1 MATEEV
7 LKQFIGNEFIKS
19 KDLLGATAKGTKE
32 NFYLDP
38 IPRLNKLG
46 YIYSNIMT
54 DIGEKIS
61 ARTDSIKMNR
71 NNMDYTND
79 GNNSG
84 EKIYDLS
91 VVSAYDLNNDGV
103 IGFDDAN
110 ILLAYYA
117 YKQNTTTP
125 IEGYFDLI
133 FSQKINTSEALELPS
148 ELINYKVKY
157 SGDYPDRTIANINE
171 YSYFYPQE
179 GDSDDNYYLFMYQN
193 DNDNNTLDYYKNLFL
208 DKLVII
214 EKYESGNAIGASSI
228 LKLIKD
234 EGNGNPYITLKQLAD
249 NFSFYKTQSFFNLL
263 MPQYKRRVEVE
274 DLDENFWVIGQVLDA
289 VVNSIFGKNN
299 IIDIL
304 MNIIDRL
311 NDIDTQTNLIN
322 KMIGLG
328 DDVTIQLRGPSI
340 VSSSDLFSF
349 ESIYPR
355 ITTGYGYRDIST
367 PFSNRITNKYVG
379 EETATSFSNY
389 CMAYNNEQYETQSSN
404 THLTNVRS
412 DMLFYGIR
420 KGSNE
425 SFGNFRIYLNNNVL
439 IYNKEENK
447 NEYLDE
453 LKKIT
458 LAYLLPQEEMN
469 ILMVNMNDYKISEEP
484 SLSSVTIQ
492 EIDNNDSK
500 VTFNNTIVVHN
511 NSLYDKEIILI
522 ALGTKISKYS
532 NIDTGLNWIGGVLN
546 QLQLCVAHSEA
557 YSYSNNS
564 YYILK
569 ESKMDY
575 EISENKISF
584 KNDNRGFKS
593 YYFKPKQ
600 SKIKSAKNSENIY
613 NPGKSVQIINDI
625 EKDDIF
631 TQRFYLC
638 QGSGDYIDYQYLNGH
653 MTYFGAGATIS
664 SDFAEHGLIGFIS
677 RNDAKMVSDSKNSF
691 IYFNKDN
698 NSFENKT
705 RKKWAEAEVSGNIKD
720 KFASIIDNSIPDG
733 GFSDIDSNGGK
744 SLNDHK
750 TLLQLC
756 RNISLNYRCVL
767 PMFFYSSM
775 TSQPFISTEL
785 TGFKFSAKPR
795 DAFYR
800 TANNLCIIPIFSNGE
815 SGGNVL
821 DIGLTTEDNKVCV
834 LSDNLQCFE
843 WEYIDSETIVNDN
856 ISNILYR
863 YVHDTYGA
871 PIVDAHPYHD
881 DFKYLIGYLFIFAN
895 TGSPAHDQVDVD
907 INDFQLYGTVMNN
920 DTTLFT
926 NGTNINKGSNP
937 EVGQAWGQ

>member
-7 LKQFIGNEFIKS
+7 LKQFIGNEFIES
-19 KDLLGATAKGTKE
+19 KDLLGATAKGTEE

-54 DIGEKIS
+54 DIGARIS

-71 NNMDYTND
+71 DNMDYTNNGD
-79 GNNSG
+79 SAG

-91 VVSAYDLNNDGV
+91 IAKAFDLNNDGV
-103 IGFDDAN
+103 VGEDDAS
-110 ILLAYYA
+110 ILLRYYA
-117 YKQNTTTP
+117 CESTSSSDSMEQ
-125 IEGYFDLI
+125 YFDLI
-133 FSQKINTSEALELPS
+133 FDQNM
-148 ELINYKVKY
+148 
-157 SGDYPDRTIANINE
+157 NINE
-171 YSYFYPQE
+171 AKGLPIESTEYKTETEGNYPNRIVANID
-179 GDSDDNYYLFMYQN
+179 GNAYYYYKYDDTNDCYLFMYT
-193 DNDNNTLDYYKNLFL
+193 DNDGQSLEYYKNLFTS
-208 DKLVII
+208 KLITLK
-214 EKYESGNAIGASSI
+214 KYTPGNAITAGNI
-228 LKLIKD
+228 LQLIVK
-234 EGNGNPYITLKQLAD
+234 EGNGNPYVTIEQIAEY
-249 NFSFYKTQSFFNLL
+249 FEYYKFNYYLNLL

-311 NDIDTQTNLIN
+311 NDIDIQINLIN

-340 VSSSDLFSF
+340 VSSSGLFSF

-367 PFSNRITNKYVG
+367 PFSNRVTNKYNN
-379 EETATSFSNY
+379 EEKATSFSNY
-389 CMAYNNEQYETQSSN
+389 CMTYNNEQYRTQSSN

-425 SFGNFRIYLNNNVL
+425 SFGNFRTYLNNNVL

-484 SLSSVTIQ
+484 NLSTVTIQ
-492 EIDNNDSK
+492 EIDNDDSK
-500 VTFNNTIVVHN
+500 VTFNNTLIVHN
-511 NSLYDKEIILI
+511 NSLYGKEIILI
-522 ALGTKISKYS
+522 ALGTKVSKYN
-532 NIDTGLNWIGGVLN
+532 NINTGLNWSSGDLN

-569 ESKMDY
+569 ESKMNY

-638 QGSGDYIDYQYLNGH
+638 QGNGDYIDYQYLHGH
-653 MTYFGAGATIS
+653 MTYFGAGATVS
-664 SDFAEHGLIGFIS
+664 NDFAEHGLIGFIS

-698 NSFENKT
+698 NSFEDKT
-705 RKKWAEAEVSGNIKD
+705 RKKWAEVEASGNIKD
-720 KFASIIDNSIPDG
+720 KFASIINNSIPNG
-733 GFSDIDSNGGK
+733 GLSDIDNNGGK

-775 TSQPFISTEL
+775 VSQPFISTKL

-815 SGGNVL
+815 PGGNVL
-821 DIGLTTEDNKVCV
+821 DIGLITKDNTTCI

-843 WEYIDSETIVNDN
+843 WEYIDSESIGNDN

-863 YVHDTYGA
+863 YVYANGESIIKVT
-871 PIVDAHPYHD
+871 PYNSN
-881 DFKYLIGYLFIFAN
+881 FKYLIGYLFIFAN
-895 TGSPAHDQVDVD
+895 TGSSAHDQVDVD

-926 NGTNINKGSNP
+926 NGTNINKGNNIK
-937 EVGQAWGQ
+937 VGQNWG